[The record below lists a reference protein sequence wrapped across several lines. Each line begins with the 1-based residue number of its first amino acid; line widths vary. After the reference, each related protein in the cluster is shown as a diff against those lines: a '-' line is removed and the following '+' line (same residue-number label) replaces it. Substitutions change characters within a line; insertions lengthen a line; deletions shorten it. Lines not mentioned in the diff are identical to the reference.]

1 MLFRSLPALWNKF
14 FTTPKNISRRFFR
27 AALLTSL
34 FGVPVHLIFL
44 FVFLALGEK
53 EMAYVSAG
61 SIVIWLAAVV
71 LARSGRVLAG
81 LLLISVEVIMH
92 AVFAMVYLGWHSG
105 FQQYLITLAV
115 AAFIIPRG
123 QRLSSWLSAISVIVY
138 ILLYFLYE
146 RHGTA
151 SAVIN
156 LLYIPN
162 TVVAL
167 LICITAMA
175 YYTRN
180 LERTEIA
187 LGIAHEKSENL
198 LNNIMPS
205 VIAERLKD
213 GSATIADGF
222 NEASV
227 LFADIEGFTVFS
239 EAYTPAE
246 VVKMLSGIFSSF
258 DVLVRKHKLEKIKTI
273 GDAYMVAAGIPVY
286 REDHAEAMAAFALDV
301 RTAFEE
307 YTRANNINL
316 RLRIGINSG
325 PVIAGVIGSLR
336 FLYDLWGDC
345 VNTASRM
352 ESHGIPGEIQV
363 TETTYEIL
371 KNKFN
376 LDERGIIDVK
386 GKGKMR
392 TYLLRGENV
401 A

>member
-1 MLFRSLPALWNKF
+1 MSAFVSLWEKF
-14 FTTPKNISRRFFR
+14 LTTPKNISRRFFR
-27 AALLTSL
+27 AALITSL
-34 FGVPVHLIFL
+34 FGLPVHLIL
-44 FVFLALGEK
+44 VFVFFALSEN
-53 EMAYVSAG
+53 EMGYVSVG

-81 LLLISVEVIMH
+81 LLLISAEVLAH

-123 QRLSSWLSAISVIVY
+123 QRISSWLSAVSMTVY
-138 ILLYFLYE
+138 VVLYVLYE
-146 RHGTA
+146 QQITTA
-151 SAVIN
+151 GVIN
-156 LLYIPN
+156 LFYIPN
-162 TVVAL
+162 TLIAL
-167 LICITAMA
+167 LICITTMA

-180 LERTEIA
+180 LEVTETA
-187 LGIAHEKSENL
+187 LGVAHEKSETL

-205 VIAERLKD
+205 VIADRLKD
-213 GSATIADGF
+213 GTITIADGF

-246 VVKMLSGIFSSF
+246 VVKMLNGIFSNF
-258 DVLVRKHKLEKIKTI
+258 DVLVQKHKLEKIKTI

-286 REDHAEAMAAFALDV
+286 REDHAEAIAAFALDV
-301 RTAFEE
+301 RNAFDE
-307 YTRANNINL
+307 YTRANNIHL
-316 RLRIGINSG
+316 RLRIGVNSG
-325 PVIAGVIGSLR
+325 PVIAGVIGRLR

-363 TETTYEIL
+363 TETTYDIL

-376 LDERGIIDVK
+376 FEERGIIDVK

-392 TYLLRGENV
+392 TYFLREEMKYRI
-401 A
+401 

>member
-1 MLFRSLPALWNKF
+1 MNAIALLWNDF
-14 FTTPKNISRRFFR
+14 FTPPPNISRRFFR
-27 AALLTSL
+27 AALITSL
-34 FGVPVHLIFL
+34 FGLPAHMIFL
-44 FVFLALGEK
+44 IIFAVLGER
-53 EMAYVSAG
+53 EMVYVNIG
-61 SIVIWLAAVV
+61 SVVIWLTAVF
-71 LARSGRVLAG
+71 LARSGRVLGG
-81 LLLISVEVIMH
+81 LLLISAEVVIH
-92 AVFAMVYLGWHSG
+92 AIFAVYYVGWHSG

-123 QRLSSWLSAISVIVY
+123 QRVSSWLSAIAVIVY

-146 RHGTA
+146 QQPSA
-151 SAVIN
+151 QAVIN
-156 LLYIPN
+156 LFYIPN
-162 TVVAL
+162 TVIAL

-175 YYTRN
+175 YYTQN

-187 LGIAHEKSENL
+187 LEAAHLQSETL

-205 VIAERLKD
+205 VIATRLK
-213 GSATIADGF
+213 GSSATIADGF

-246 VVKMLSGIFSSF
+246 VVKMLNGIFSNF
-258 DVLVRKHKLEKIKTI
+258 DVIVQKHKLEKIKTI
-273 GDAYMVAAGIPVY
+273 GDSYMVAAGIPIY
-286 REDHAEAMAAFALDV
+286 REDHAEAIAAFALDA
-301 RTAFEE
+301 RKAFEE
-307 YTRANNINL
+307 YTRVNNIHL

-325 PVIAGVIGSLR
+325 PVIAGVIGRLR

-363 TETTYEIL
+363 TEATYEIL
-371 KNKFN
+371 KDKFQ
-376 LDERGIIDVK
+376 LEERGIIDVK

-392 TYLLRGENV
+392 TYLLREGNV
-401 A
+401 SV

>member
-1 MLFRSLPALWNKF
+1 MNAFLALWEKF

-34 FGVPVHLIFL
+34 FGLPAHIIFL
-44 FVFLALGEK
+44 IIFVVLGER
-53 EMAYVSAG
+53 EMSYVNVG
-61 SIVIWLAAVV
+61 SIVVWLIAVF
-71 LARSGRVLAG
+71 LARSGRVLGG
-81 LLLISVEVIMH
+81 LLLISAEVAVH
-92 AVFAMVYLGWHSG
+92 AIFAVHFIGWHSG

-123 QRLSSWLSAISVIVY
+123 QKVSALISAASVIVY
-138 ILLYFLYE
+138 ILLYVFYE
-146 RHGTA
+146 QQVSG
-151 SAVIN
+151 SAIIN
-156 LLYIPN
+156 FFYIPN
-162 TVVAL
+162 TIIAL
-167 LICITAMA
+167 LICITTMA

-180 LERTEIA
+180 LETTEIA
-187 LGIAHEKSENL
+187 LGVAHEKSETL

-205 VIAERLKD
+205 VIADRLKD
-213 GSATIADGF
+213 GSITIADGF

-246 VVKMLSGIFSSF
+246 VVKMLNGIFSNF
-258 DVLVRKHKLEKIKTI
+258 DVLVQKHKLEKIKTI

-286 REDHAEAMAAFALDV
+286 REDHAEALAAFALDV
-301 RTAFEE
+301 RNAFDE
-307 YTRANNINL
+307 YTRANNIQL

-325 PVIAGVIGSLR
+325 PVIAGVIGRLR
-336 FLYDLWGDC
+336 FLYDLWGDA

-363 TETTYEIL
+363 TENTYEIL

-376 LDERGIIDVK
+376 LDERGIIEVK

-392 TYLLRGENV
+392 TYLLRGEHIL
-401 A
+401 

>member
-1 MLFRSLPALWNKF
+1 MNSLRALWEKF

-34 FGVPVHLIFL
+34 FGLPVHVTLV
-44 FVFLALGEK
+44 FVFFALGEN
-53 EMAYVSAG
+53 EMGYVSVG
-61 SIVIWLAAVV
+61 SIIIWLAAVV

-81 LLLISVEVIMH
+81 LLLISVEVLAH
-92 AVFAMVYLGWHSG
+92 AVCAMIFLGWHSG

-123 QRLSSWLSAISVIVY
+123 QKISSLISAISIVTY
-138 ILLYFLYE
+138 ILLYVFYE
-146 RHGTA
+146 QRVTE
-151 SAVIN
+151 SVLIN

-162 TVVAL
+162 TVIAL
-167 LICITAMA
+167 LICITTMA

-180 LERTEIA
+180 LETTEIA
-187 LGIAHEKSENL
+187 LGVAHEKSETL

-213 GSATIADGF
+213 GTITIADGF

-246 VVKMLSGIFSSF
+246 VVKMLNGIFSNF
-258 DVLVRKHKLEKIKTI
+258 DELVQKHKLEKIKTI

-286 REDHAEAMAAFALDV
+286 REDHAEALAAFALAI
-301 RTAFEE
+301 RNAFDE
-307 YTRANNINL
+307 YTRANNLQL

-325 PVIAGVIGSLR
+325 PVIAGVIGRLR
-336 FLYDLWGDC
+336 FLYDLWGDA

-363 TETTYEIL
+363 TENTYDML
-371 KNKFN
+371 KTKFN
-376 LDERGIIDVK
+376 FEERGIIEIK

-392 TYLLRGENV
+392 TYFLRESIQ
-401 A
+401 

>member
-1 MLFRSLPALWNKF
+1 MNTPAVLWEKF

-44 FVFLALGEK
+44 FIFFALGEK
-53 EMAYVSAG
+53 QMAYVSAG
-61 SIVIWLAAVV
+61 SIVIWLGAVV
-71 LARSGRVLAG
+71 LARSGHVLPG
-81 LLLISVEVIMH
+81 LLLIAAEVIAH
-92 AVFAMVYLGWHSG
+92 AVLAMIYLGWHSG

-123 QRLSSWLSAISVIVY
+123 QRISSWLSAISMLVY
-138 ILLYFLYE
+138 ILLYALYE
-146 RHGTA
+146 HQA
-151 SAVIN
+151 SAGIIN
-156 LLYIPN
+156 FFYIPN
-162 TVVAL
+162 TIVAL
-167 LICITAMA
+167 LICVTTMA

-180 LERTEIA
+180 LETTEIA
-187 LGIAHEKSENL
+187 LGMAHEKSETL

-205 VIAERLKD
+205 VIADRLKD
-213 GSATIADGF
+213 GTITIADGF

-258 DVLVRKHKLEKIKTI
+258 DALVQKHGLEKIKTI

-286 REDHAEAMAAFALDV
+286 RADHAEALAAFALDV
-301 RTAFEE
+301 RSAFEQ
-307 YTRANNINL
+307 YTRANNIQL

-336 FLYDLWGDC
+336 FLYDLW
-345 VNTASRM
+345 VTALTPPRVWNRTASPAR
-352 ESHGIPGEIQV
+352 S
-363 TETTYEIL
+363 
-371 KNKFN
+371 
-376 LDERGIIDVK
+376 R
-386 GKGKMR
+386 
-392 TYLLRGENV
+392 
-401 A
+401 